1 MYCNGGSINNKLT
14 CHLFRGV
21 IMSRYNF
28 LQVSILFLSV
38 CIVSGYACIV
48 PDNGPGT
55 ADLPP
60 AGCPYQSPDEYYH
73 IIDGLPP
80 GTTID
85 IDGVIGGYF
94 NTLSFPGGTL
104 GGEVE
109 QFDATFDAPMQG
121 TGQLAGFQRQLSIS
135 INGETH
141 SGPRN
146 PGDPVQSFATDW
158 FRFEGLI
165 LGDPDFAVL
174 EIIGGT
180 YHGLSS
186 PGQTTLT
193 KLPSGDFAVDSFFDI
208 SYEIYFEGDPGGALG
223 GLSGTTNGTIRVF
236 VPEEPYS
243 PVPAG
248 PDFWLT
254 HYAQFE
260 FGTPDLPT
268 LPADFFGPGS
278 DPFDGVVVCKG
289 RPANPTT
296 NTLADTIIER
306 LEDVIVF
313 DPPTPINIEMIELNL
328 ISTRPVRVTYF
339 GGTVESFFDVTVELD
354 PTMPSPGQMTV
365 VKLNDEQGV
374 FWMELT
380 PNLNFIFESGGDV
393 YTYSTPLPVTSD
405 PYPWQVYDPERRVR
419 PSCEVP
425 GFYPSGGH
433 VMFLE
438 YSYSTAGGQEISEQP
453 IPGDIDLDNDVE
465 LDDLVKLAQRWLI
478 GK

>member
-1 MYCNGGSINNKLT
+1 
-14 CHLFRGV
+14 
-21 IMSRYNF
+21 MSRYNF

-38 CIVSGYACIV
+38 CIVSSYACIV
-48 PDNGPGT
+48 PDDGPGT
-55 ADLPP
+55 ANLPP

-268 LPADFFGPGS
+268 LPADFS
-278 DPFDGVVVCKG
+278 V
-289 RPANPTT
+289 PAPIHLTE
-296 NTLADTIIER
+296 LLCVR
-306 LEDVIVF
+306 EDL
-313 DPPTPINIEMIELNL
+313 PI
-328 ISTRPVRVTYF
+328 
-339 GGTVESFFDVTVELD
+339 
-354 PTMPSPGQMTV
+354 Q
-365 VKLNDEQGV
+365 
-374 FWMELT
+374 
-380 PNLNFIFESGGDV
+380 
-393 YTYSTPLPVTSD
+393 
-405 PYPWQVYDPERRVR
+405 
-419 PSCEVP
+419 
-425 GFYPSGGH
+425 
-433 VMFLE
+433 
-438 YSYSTAGGQEISEQP
+438 
-453 IPGDIDLDNDVE
+453 
-465 LDDLVKLAQRWLI
+465 QRIL
-478 GK
+478 